1 MKKVI
6 LNALSYLKT
15 FGFVAFINK
24 VLHISAVAIFGRRE
38 HHILSMLII
47 KHQKEINYY
56 NERYIKLANAV
67 GYVYGC
73 GVRGDIAEFGTMTG
87 RTAVVLATAI
97 AINQRKYIL
106 DSRNNKKLFLFDS
119 FEGLPEAR
127 FEVDRETDLV
137 SSNIWGKGSCS
148 GMNEVELD
156 CLIAKYLDQERFS
169 IIKGWFKNTVPEIP
183 TNSKFSLIHID
194 GDLYESAIDVLDN
207 MFAKKLIANGAM
219 ILFDDWNCNAA
230 NPKYGERKAWSEVI
244 EKYFIE
250 YSDAGSYGDCCHS
263 FIVHS
268 YK

>member
-24 VLHISAVAIFGRRE
+24 VLHISAVAIFGRTE

-169 IIKGWFKNTVPEIP
+169 II
-183 TNSKFSLIHID
+183 SL
-194 GDLYESAIDVLDN
+194 
-207 MFAKKLIANGAM
+207 
-219 ILFDDWNCNAA
+219 
-230 NPKYGERKAWSEVI
+230 P
-244 EKYFIE
+244 
-250 YSDAGSYGDCCHS
+250 
-263 FIVHS
+263 
-268 YK
+268 